1 MDRKDILEKV
11 KKELIYNR
19 LKLEDM
25 GISLEEV
32 TDDSSLFGSEGLGLS
47 SVDVLELMMGIQK
60 EYGVK
65 IEKMNE
71 EVVKKY
77 FSTPNTI
84 TDYIMTL
91 IREQKKN

>member
-19 LKLEDM
+19 LKLEDI
-25 GISLEEV
+25 GINLEEV
-32 TDDSSLFGSEGLGLS
+32 TDNVSLFGTEGLGLS

-65 IEKMNE
+65 IEKINE
-71 EVVKKY
+71 EVAKKY

>member
-19 LKLEDM
+19 LKLEDI
-25 GISLEEV
+25 GINLEEV
-32 TDDSSLFGSEGLGLS
+32 TDNVSLFGTEGLGLS

-65 IEKMNE
+65 IEKINE
-71 EVVKKY
+71 ELAKKY
-77 FSTPNTI
+77 FATPNTI

>member
-25 GISLEEV
+25 GITLEEV
-32 TDDSSLFGSEGLGLS
+32 KDDVSLFGSEGLGLS

-71 EVVKKY
+71 GVVKKY
-77 FSTPNTI
+77 FSTPSTI
-84 TDYIMTL
+84 TDYIITL